1 MLLQL
6 YDRSKNIV
14 LKIWLNLIPLI
25 PLYPDEIGKC
35 KKQTKRAKNSM
46 YNC

>member
-14 LKIWLNLIPLI
+14 LKIWLNLIALI

-35 KKQTKRAKNSM
+35 KKTKRANNSM

>member
-14 LKIWLNLIPLI
+14 LKIWLNLIALI

-35 KKQTKRAKNSM
+35 KKTNKKSKKF
-46 YNC
+46 YV